1 MTDKL
6 KTLLHYGAISLG
18 LSVGAVLLAALWPA
32 PPGVRLTAVAGVV
45 ASAVT
50 GFISLALKSRA
61 RTVNEGLLALVVMF
75 GMRAMVA
82 GVGVTLAMRGSGG
95 AIPFVAGFFGSYF
108 PLQWVEIRYLVVAL
122 KGERGET

>member
-1 MTDKL
+1 VTEKL
-6 KTLLHYGAISLG
+6 KTLLHFGAISLG
-18 LSVGAVLLAALWPA
+18 LSVGALLLAAMWPA
-32 PPGVRLTAVAGVV
+32 SPEARLTAVAGVA
-45 ASAVT
+45 ASCIA

-61 RTVNEGLLALVVMF
+61 RTVNEGLLAVAVVF

-82 GVGVTLAMRGSGG
+82 AVGVTWAMKAGGG

-122 KGERGET
+122 KGERGGT